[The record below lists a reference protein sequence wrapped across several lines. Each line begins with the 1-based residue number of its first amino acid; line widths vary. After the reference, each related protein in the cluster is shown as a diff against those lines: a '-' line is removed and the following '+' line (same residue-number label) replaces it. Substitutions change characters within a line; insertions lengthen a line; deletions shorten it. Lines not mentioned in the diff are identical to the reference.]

1 MNAYRSTS
9 LVMAALT
16 SAALCGTAWAA
27 DPPASGPSSTTPHAT
42 TASGKSDRESKG
54 TLASEL
60 ARCKVMSGAEKQA
73 CERDARAAA
82 KSGAQQR
89 SGSR

>member
-1 MNAYRSTS
+1 MNAYRPTS
-9 LVMAALT
+9 YAIAALT
-16 SAALCGTAWAA
+16 SAALCGAAWAA
-27 DPPASGPSSTTPHAT
+27 DPPANGPSSTTRHAT

-73 CERDARAAA
+73 CERDARATA
-82 KSGAQQR
+82 KSGAPQR
-89 SGSR
+89 SSSR